1 MDLQPSTANDS
12 TSPTDE
18 KSIVDKAANILS
30 PPAPPVISSREK
42 QALVYSNLI
51 YLLPVVVLFY
61 KYFGQKSIN
70 TSGFVILVVFYI
82 AVMLYSI
89 NYHVCQ
95 KHVDPTEDDLIMK
108 CASNNMFYSQAQF
121 NDLTMAN
128 FSLFITILYIIPIHD
143 ELRII
148 LQSIGI
154 LWVITTQSFTN
165 VFNNVLYN
173 SIPALIVAIFY
184 FIYLVM
190 SFKHLHVFSQII
202 SILGCLL
209 SIAAVALFLFFR
221 GNYGL
226 THTLWHVFGGISG
239 GCLLFPAVIGEDK
252 FTWRGLFR
260 FTRKEATLR
269 DTKL

>member
-1 MDLQPSTANDS
+1 MNPDAPSILPTPTTTSNQDTNLADILQ
-12 TSPTDE
+12 
-18 KSIVDKAANILS
+18 
-30 PPAPPVISSREK
+30 PPAPPVISSQDKR
-42 QALVYSNLI
+42 ALVYSNFI
-51 YLLPVVVLFY
+51 YLLPIVVLFY
-61 KYFGQKSIN
+61 KYFIQKSIS
-70 TSGFVILVVFYI
+70 TSGFVILTVFYI

-108 CASNNMFYSQAQF
+108 CANDNMFYSQAQF

-148 LQSIGI
+148 LQTIGI
-154 LWVITTQSFTN
+154 LWVITTQSFTS

-173 SIPALIVAIFY
+173 SIPALIASLFY
-184 FIYLVM
+184 FTYLVM
-190 SFKHLHVFSQII
+190 SFKNLHIFSQII
-202 SILGCLL
+202 SIFGCIL
-209 SIAAVALFLFFR
+209 SVAAVALFIFFR
-221 GNYGL
+221 GNYGI

-239 GCLLFPAVIGEDK
+239 GCLLFPAVIGEDR
-252 FTWRGLFR
+252 FTWHGLFR

>member
-1 MDLQPSTANDS
+1 MDSQPIIPYETPQEK
-12 TSPTDE
+12 PTNTE
-18 KSIVDKAANILS
+18 SSAANFLK
-30 PPAPPVISSREK
+30 PPAPPIITSKDK

-51 YLLPVVVLFY
+51 YLLPVVVLLY
-61 KYFGQKSIN
+61 KYFGQKAIS
-70 TSGFVILVVFYI
+70 TSGFVILTVFYI

-95 KHVDPTEDDLIMK
+95 KHVNPTNDDLIMK
-108 CASNNMFYSQAQF
+108 CASDNMFYSQAQF

-143 ELRII
+143 ELRNI
-148 LQSIGI
+148 LQTIGI

-173 SIPALIVAIFY
+173 SIPALVASIFY

-190 SFKHLHVFSQII
+190 SFKHFHIISQIV
-202 SILGCLL
+202 SIVGCLL
-209 SIAAVALFLFFR
+209 SIAAVALFIFFR

-252 FTWRGLFR
+252 FTWHGLFK

-269 DTKL
+269 DAKL

>member
-1 MDLQPSTANDS
+1 MYSQPSTSTQLS
-12 TSPTDE
+12 TSA
-18 KSIVDKAANILS
+18 SNIFK
-30 PPAPPVISSREK
+30 PPAPPVISSKDKRG
-42 QALVYSNLI
+42 LVYSNLI

-61 KYFGQKSIN
+61 KYFVQKSIN
-70 TSGFVILVVFYI
+70 TSGFVILTVFYI

-89 NYHVCQ
+89 NYHACQ
-95 KHVDPTEDDLIMK
+95 KHVDPTADDLIMK
-108 CASNNMFYSQAQF
+108 CASDNMFYSQAQF

-148 LQSIGI
+148 LQTIGI

-165 VFNNVLYN
+165 VFNNVIYN
-173 SIPALIVAIFY
+173 SIPAIIASLFY
-184 FIYLVM
+184 FVYLII
-190 SFKHLHVFSQII
+190 SFKHLHIFSQVI

-209 SIAAVALFLFFR
+209 SIAAVALFIFFR

-252 FTWRGLFR
+252 FNWRGLLR
-260 FTRKEATLR
+260 FTHKEATLR
-269 DTKL
+269 DAKL